1 MKVRGSIVRDVAFG
15 ALLALDNVCRL
26 VPRKPGRQAVV
37 IRVDAIGDHFL
48 WLRTGAVNVSRYA
61 RAEAGRVVLV
71 TSPAVAPYARRS
83 GLWDDVL
90 ELNEV
95 RFQVNPVYRVRA
107 LYRIRRLEAGLLIQ
121 PRPSRALWMEDAIA
135 RVCGIPRRIA
145 STGTL
150 LRATES
156 QRKRGNRYYEQIIPI
171 DGSPRTHESFRNVQF
186 AKGLTDD
193 PPMPFQFQQPA
204 GDGTR
209 AGLLVALGAGTRTRV
224 WPIAKLAMLIAHVAR
239 LRPSIRILV
248 AGTKADAA
256 DVQRLRELSGVH
268 FESRVGGTSLS
279 EFIQLVATSEVIVC
293 NDSAAF
299 HIARAFGRKV
309 LCLLG
314 GGHPGAF
321 VPYPPSFDAE
331 TSGSARVV
339 AIQMS
344 CFGCDW
350 RCVHA
355 LSASG
360 AYKCIDQIP
369 TAPAIAALDELL
381 A

>member
-1 MKVRGSIVRDVAFG
+1 MKLTGSIVRDAAFG

-26 VPRKPGRQAVV
+26 VPRKSGRQAVV
-37 IRVDAIGDHFL
+37 IRVDAVGDHFL

-61 RAEAGRVVLV
+61 RAEAGRVVLI
-71 TSPAVAPYARRS
+71 TSPAVAPYARQC

-90 ELNEV
+90 ELHEV
-95 RFQVNPVYRVRA
+95 RFQVNPVYRLRA
-107 LYRIRRLEAGLLIQ
+107 LYQIRRLGAALLIQ
-121 PRPSRALWMEDAIA
+121 PRASRALWLEDAIA
-135 RVCGIPRRIA
+135 RVCGIPRKIG

-156 QRKRGNRYYEQIIPI
+156 QRKRGDRYYEQLVPI
-171 DGSPRTHESFRNVQF
+171 DGSSHTHESSRNMQF
-186 AKGLTDD
+186 TQGLTAH
-193 PPMPFQFQQPA
+193 PPETFQFQRPA
-204 GDGTR
+204 GGATGTR
-209 AGLLVALGAGTRTRV
+209 LLIALGAGGRGRV
-224 WPIAKLAMLIAHVAR
+224 WPIDKLAMLVAHVAR
-239 LRPSIRILV
+239 VHPSIRILV

-256 DVQRLRELSGVH
+256 DAERLRELSGVN
-268 FESRVGGTSLS
+268 FDSRVGATSLGQFV
-279 EFIQLVATSEVIVC
+279 ELVAASDLTVC
-293 NDSAAF
+293 NDSAAY
-299 HIARAFGRKV
+299 HIARAFGRKA

-321 VPYPPSFDAE
+321 VPYPPSFDE
-331 TSGSARVV
+331 QTSGSARVV
-339 AIQMS
+339 AVQMS

-360 AYKCIDQIP
+360 AYKCVDQIP
-369 TAPAIAALDELL
+369 TEAAITALDELL